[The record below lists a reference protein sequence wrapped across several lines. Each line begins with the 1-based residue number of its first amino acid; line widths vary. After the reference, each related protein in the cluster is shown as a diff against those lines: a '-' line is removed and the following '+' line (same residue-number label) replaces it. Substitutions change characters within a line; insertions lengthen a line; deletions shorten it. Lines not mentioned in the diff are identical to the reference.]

1 MEVISLCPLPVAAL
15 TWNADKRGWSLTVA
29 CKATFRLT
37 AGVLDLATE
46 HLPIARTDRHYDD
59 DAQASVYM
67 PSDLAPFKPNVDVVL
82 VGHAYAPT
90 LVTRLKP
97 RIRIGDVLDKELVI
111 HGDRTR
117 DPDRTEAK
125 TESFDKM
132 PLRYERCTGGDGSD
146 NPVGVPSEGRL
157 ADGKRRLANIE
168 RPGTSAR
175 GRPVGF
181 GPVAPDWPPRREK
194 LGKHAAEWSHDSWYE
209 LPLPVDVQLGYFNAA
224 PEDQQVEQLPPA
236 AELVLENLHPTAPHF
251 KTSLPDIRPLAYVER
266 SGMEPE
272 LMTMRCDTLWIDTD
286 KQLCTLTWRGQLKL
300 TGPSAPG
307 RCLVV
312 LSEDGTTMTWDD
324 VDELREECDIP
335 PWHERQPDSHIGDEI
350 GLDGKPRDVAAKG
363 RQLHVQVVAGPVV
376 EPAPMSQNYLAPGDV
391 QSIPGPSSAQLR
403 AYLDPPA
410 VSLTKLFWHDGT
422 CVDDLEK
429 QAPWDAVIAGL
440 PPIKSDR
447 ERRRLAM
454 QEVLRRGEPVTVDT
468 LEAVFRDAA
477 GEPWY
482 APPYVVSAGQVAVSY
497 DEVSRLRAAITS
509 AMPHAG
515 GRLREIVSQARELL
529 TLPWLDDAGGIAD
542 ELVTRIREAFDEAA
556 ADAPPG
562 YLDAQIEHML
572 VADRAYRYITLW
584 GRNWVRASFTPRG
597 ARAGIPAYIS
607 ESAANQLPMF
617 RHFEALVLAAVDL
630 REDQYETHPLALRL
644 CALARVSDVSA

>member
-1 MEVISLCPLPVAAL
+1 MEVISLCPLPVGAL
-15 TWNADKRGWSLTVA
+15 TWNADKRGWSLTVV

-37 AGVLDLATE
+37 PGVLDLATE
-46 HLPIARTDRHYDD
+46 HLPIARADRHYDD
-59 DAQASVYM
+59 DEGASVYT
-67 PSDLAPFKPNVDVVL
+67 PTDLAPFKPNVDILL

-90 LVTRLKP
+90 PVTRLKP

-111 HGDRTR
+111 HGDRGT
-117 DPDRTEAK
+117 AGK
-125 TESFDKM
+125 TASFDKM
-132 PLRYERCTGGDGSD
+132 PLRYERCTGGSGSD
-146 NPVGVPSEGRL
+146 NPVGVPPGGH
-157 ADGKRRLANIE
+157 DIGGKVRLANIE
-168 RPGTSAR
+168 PPGTTAR

-181 GPVAPDWPPRREK
+181 GPVAPSWPPRHDK
-194 LGKHAAEWSHDSWYE
+194 LGKHADHWSHRDWFDA
-209 LPLPVDVQLGYFNAA
+209 PVPVDVQLGYFNVA
-224 PEDQQVEQLPPA
+224 PEDQQIEQLPAA
-236 AELVLENLHPTAPHF
+236 AELVLENLHPNAPHF

-266 SGMEPE
+266 GGMDPE
-272 LMTMRCDTLWIDTD
+272 LMTMRCDTLWVDTD

-300 TGPSAPG
+300 SGPSEAG

-312 LSEDGTTMTWDD
+312 LSEDGTTMSWED

-335 PWHERQPDSHIGDEI
+335 PWQDRQPDSHIGDEI
-350 GLDGKPRDVAAKG
+350 GLDGKPKGTPAKG

-391 QSIPGPSSAQLR
+391 QSIPGPTSSQLR
-403 AYLDPPA
+403 AYLDPPPVA
-410 VSLTKLFWHDGT
+410 LTKLFWHDGN

-429 QAPWDAVIAGL
+429 QAPWDTVIAGL

-447 ERRRLAM
+447 ERRRLAV
-454 QEVLRRGEPVTVDT
+454 QEVLRRGEPVPIDT
-468 LEAVFRDAA
+468 IAEVFRGAA
-477 GEPWY
+477 DDSWF
-482 APPYVVSAGQVAVSY
+482 AAPYVVSAGEVAVSY
-497 DEVSRLRAAITS
+497 DEVSRLRAAITT
-509 AMPHAG
+509 AMPHADG
-515 GRLREIVSQARELL
+515 KLRQIVSEARELL
-529 TLPWLDDAGGIAD
+529 TLPWLDDAGGIAN
-542 ELVTRIREAFDEAA
+542 ELVTRIRDAFDSAA

-597 ARAGIPAYIS
+597 ARAGIPAYVS

-617 RHFEALVLAAVDL
+617 SHFEALVLAAVDM

-644 CALARVSDVSA
+644 CALARVSEIT